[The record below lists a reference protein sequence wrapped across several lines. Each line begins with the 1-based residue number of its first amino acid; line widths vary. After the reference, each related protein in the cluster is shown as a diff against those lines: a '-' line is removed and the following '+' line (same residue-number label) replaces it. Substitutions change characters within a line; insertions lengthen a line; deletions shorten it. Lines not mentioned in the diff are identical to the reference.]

1 MLSRDQRV
9 PRRLLQLSLRASSV
23 HNGSATSATTL
34 SSRRGVARRV
44 LSRRSFA
51 TSTSS
56 LAQYQHQ
63 SPLSSRALQPRR
75 FSQVISSCPP
85 VPQDEYDEL
94 KSFLAEPVTSGPT
107 MERAKEIVTGWMQQY
122 VDPAMPG
129 QDATVMVMVADATE
143 DPQFVMQVYTCL
155 RDAGVSPSPITL
167 EYSAAAC
174 AQLGQWRT
182 ALEII
187 DFMHQAVEIMHP
199 SQDIYENA
207 IASCHVAKKW
217 MRAKH
222 LLEEMR
228 TYGLEASP
236 ELHVASIRL
245 CIDIKEATAT
255 RVLLDAFLRA
265 YDDELDED
273 EKQEIVIDLFHAAIN
288 AQSLP
293 QALFFR
299 DELLAR
305 HYPVSKERYSR
316 LIHLCAV
323 KRQWHKARVLL
334 QQFVNINA
342 PPPEAAP
349 SNRYTDDIYRLLNE
363 MQTHDI
369 DIPLT
374 VYNAAL
380 RNFGQISLLDDA
392 LSVFS
397 DMRGRSVIPDATSYA
412 ALMCSCGT
420 RVEQSEVFINE
431 LQRDKCAPTLDV
443 VHGYLLVPSRAKQ
456 WEEVLRRYAIVQND
470 APLFKDLPL
479 ESDVRIQ
486 ALVAVAY
493 GRLSRAEE
501 MLRVFTAMK
510 IKGMDPNLHVYGEA
524 MLAYIRQDQWR
535 HALMLFD
542 HLFQQQTPEMQEK
555 RVLENFPM
563 LWDYAILA
571 CMFGEQTQR
580 AAMLYDTIIEQRVP
594 ISMVT
599 GERLAD
605 MLTSIP
611 PITLWKA
618 FKTISSLHRTKT
630 NACLNPRV
638 QNAVLKRAVDENDNT
653 LAEQIVA
660 DGMQQLNIVPNSMTF
675 ALMLRLYA
683 SREDQENFH
692 LWWCRMEDAKVKPT
706 LHIFG
711 VLLRQL
717 GSLGVDCEDVQYLD
731 TITGFLKQRLDG
743 NAINCVLNIDN
754 RREYAAELG
763 RAVLDIMESRGMSPD
778 TVCLQNYLLL
788 SQDSEHVTRALAY
801 VEDAMSAAT
810 QDDGNSA
817 QDCCELTP
825 RLLHTLFTALGNFPD
840 APRVRNL
847 LKRIVQDLP
856 SELSEDAVAAF
867 CAANNGQQ
875 ALQLLRELLDAPCA
889 LNDEHV
895 LFFLT
900 NSYTC
905 EDSSLETDTSR
916 PRSGNGVIVDMASLL
931 CESDKVKMEAGC
943 LAFLI
948 KHVVELSKWQQRDVY
963 ETSTQEEIDAM
974 KKLLVHVFSGFS
986 ISQVTEFLS
995 KVIDRDDL
1003 VHVMSVLDELQGA
1016 H

>member
-34 SSRRGVARRV
+34 S
-44 LSRRSFA
+44 
-51 TSTSS
+51 
-56 LAQYQHQ
+56 
-63 SPLSSRALQPRR
+63 RALQPRS

-122 VDPAMPG
+122 VDPAMLG

-182 ALEII
+182 ALQII

-273 EKQEIVIDLFHAAIN
+273 EKQEIVIDLFHASIN

-349 SNRYTDDIYRLLNE
+349 SNRYTDDIYRLLDE

-501 MLRVFTAMK
+501 MLRVFTSMK

-618 FKTISSLHRTKT
+618 FKTIPSLHRTKT

-717 GSLGVDCEDVQYLD
+717 GSLGVDCED
-731 TITGFLKQRLDG
+731 
-743 NAINCVLNIDN
+743 
-754 RREYAAELG
+754 YAAELG

-840 APRVRNL
+840 ASRVRNL

-875 ALQLLRELLDAPCA
+875 ALQLLRELMDAPCA

-905 EDSSLETDTSR
+905 EDSSVETDTSR

-974 KKLLVHVFSGFS
+974 KKLLMHTFSGFS